1 MDISTR
7 KAQTSFKSYHAKNVS
22 QAPGFAASRRPGCR
36 AEYAGLDGAET
47 FIMENMTKGKLS
59 RCLPVDRP
67 ATIV

>member
-1 MDISTR
+1 
-7 KAQTSFKSYHAKNVS
+7 
-22 QAPGFAASRRPGCR
+22 
-36 AEYAGLDGAET
+36 LDGAET